1 MIKINLLPAPPRRV
15 IPITLPALPWLG
27 ILFTIL
33 FAVVFVVIGGS
44 WYMLGQEA
52 TQLATEKARLETEL
66 KSLEAVIAK
75 GRAFRQKALDL
86 EKRLAAIELVSQN
99 KARPVRLLD
108 ALAEVI
114 PGGLWLIGLEEKSDK
129 DKGSQLRMTGAAFS
143 STAVADF
150 MSNLRKSEK
159 FKDVDLIVSRQDL
172 TKTPPLVNFEVI
184 CTFAP
189 LDSAR

>member
-86 EKRLAAIELVSQN
+86 EKRLAAIELISQN

-108 ALAEVI
+108 ALADAI
-114 PGGLWLIGLEEKSDK
+114 PGGLWLIGLDEKPDK
-129 DKGSQLRMTGAAFS
+129 DKGNLLRMTGAAS
-143 STAVADF
+143 SYTAVADF
-150 MSNLRKSEK
+150 MSNLRRSEK
-159 FKDVDLIVSRQDL
+159 FKDVDLLVSRQDL
-172 TKTPPLVNFEVI
+172 TKTPPLVSFEVI

>member
-27 ILFTIL
+27 ILFAFL
-33 FAVVFVVIGGS
+33 FVVVLGGLGRD
-44 WYMLGQEA
+44 WYMKGQEA
-52 TQLATEKARLETEL
+52 TQLAAEKSQIETQL
-66 KSLEAVIAK
+66 KALEAVIAK

-108 ALAEVI
+108 ALADAI
-114 PGGLWLIGLEEKSDK
+114 PGGLWLVSLDEKPDK
-129 DKGSQLRMTGAAFS
+129 DKGNLLRMTGAAS
-143 STAVADF
+143 SYTAVADF
-150 MSNLRKSEK
+150 MSNLRRSGK
-159 FKDVDLIVSRQDL
+159 FKDVDLLVSRQDL
-172 TKTPPLVNFEVI
+172 TKTPPLVSFEVI

>member
-27 ILFTIL
+27 ILFAFL
-33 FAVVFVVIGGS
+33 FVVVLGGLGRD
-44 WYMLGQEA
+44 WYMKGQEA
-52 TQLATEKARLETEL
+52 TQLAAEKSQLETQL

-86 EKRLAAIELVSQN
+86 EKRLAAIELISQN

-108 ALAEVI
+108 ALADAI
-114 PGGLWLIGLEEKSDK
+114 PGGLWLVGLDEKPDK
-129 DKGSQLRMTGAAFS
+129 DKGNLLRMTGAAS
-143 STAVADF
+143 SYTAVADF
-150 MSNLRKSEK
+150 MSNLRRSEK
-159 FKDVDLIVSRQDL
+159 FKDVDLLVSRQDL

>member
-1 MIKINLLPAPPRRV
+1 MIKINLLPAPPRKA
-15 IPITLPALPWLG
+15 IPIALPELPWLG

-33 FAVVFVVIGGS
+33 FAVVFGGIGS
-44 WYMLGQEA
+44 YWYTLGQEA
-52 TQLATEKARLETEL
+52 SQLQTEKTRLETEL

-86 EKRLAAIELVSQN
+86 EKRLAGIDVISQG

-108 ALAEVI
+108 ALADVI
-114 PGGLWLIGLEEKSDK
+114 PGGLWLIGLEEKADK

-184 CTFAP
+184 CTFS
-189 LDSAR
+189 L